1 MKHML
6 SRTHRAACTVYWPTK
21 LIQNDAQVQVKRKV
35 ERTELYMCYRRLPES
50 ADRIGFFFVKTVEH
64 PVPIPSTP
72 SDAHSTLPKCFETG
86 TTNGLP
92 LKNLERALTH
102 VYMPLLVA
110 TSQRSGDGGG
120 ELRSASL
127 PACATEAKPLPQ
139 SQSTVDQR
147 MKAMMRD
154 ELLINVQKFSSQVQ
168 SIIHQVEGEVK
179 LQLPTAIVPLSE
191 DPAVGAKSPALV
203 LKLEPYMEGWSKVM
217 SGAVEEVLKKQPQGN
232 GPLAEIDFW
241 KERYSLL
248 STLYEQLKQPVVQ
261 ATLAILK
268 VASVPTFSNFEYQRS
283 ELTKYYSE
291 AKDNVKFLGTLERHF
306 KNIAHGANFAIVLD
320 TIPAMMNSL
329 RMVWVIS
336 RHYNTD
342 ERMVPL
348 MERIAWELC
357 ERAARVVN
365 VRTIFRQVEADFAL
379 YLDSLWSYAW
389 FCFVCFL
396 IFWFKFVLFCFS
408 RETIPHIKESASLA
422 LKMLELWKQAY
433 LDVRKKIEQSGRDAR
448 WEFDRRRLFDRS
460 DYIAQICSDIH
471 NVAQVRNGHARY
483 GLMVDEQRFA
493 IFPRQL
499 KSFTISLGQ
508 S

>member
-1 MKHML
+1 
-6 SRTHRAACTVYWPTK
+6 
-21 LIQNDAQVQVKRKV
+21 
-35 ERTELYMCYRRLPES
+35 MCYRRLPES

-110 TSQRSGDGGG
+110 ASQRSGDGGG

-379 YLDSLWSYAW
+379 YLDSLCPMPGFVLSASLYFGLNL
-389 FCFVCFL
+389 FCFVLFFVFL
-396 IFWFKFVLFCFS
+396 ERQSPIS
-408 RETIPHIKESASLA
+408 RSLP
-422 LKMLELWKQAY
+422 L
-433 LDVRKKIEQSGRDAR
+433 
-448 WEFDRRRLFDRS
+448 
-460 DYIAQICSDIH
+460 
-471 NVAQVRNGHARY
+471 
-483 GLMVDEQRFA
+483 
-493 IFPRQL
+493 
-499 KSFTISLGQ
+499 
-508 S
+508 

>member
-1 MKHML
+1 MGIY
-6 SRTHRAACTVYWPTK
+6 CPP
-21 LIQNDAQVQVKRKV
+21 LIIPNNAQVQVKRKV
-35 ERTELYMCYRRLPES
+35 ERTELYMCCRRLPEC
-50 ADRIGFFFVKTVEH
+50 ADTIGFFFVKTVEH
-64 PVPIPSTP
+64 PVPTPSTP
-72 SDAHSTLPKCFETG
+72 SDARSTLPQCFEMG
-86 TTNGLP
+86 TTNTLP
-92 LKNLERALTH
+92 LKNLERGLTH

-110 TSQRSGDGGG
+110 ASQRGGDGGG
-120 ELRSASL
+120 GGGGGKLRSASL
-127 PACATEAKPLPQ
+127 PACAAEAKPLPQ

-147 MKAMMRD
+147 MKVMMRD

-179 LQLPTAIVPLSE
+179 LLLPTAIVPPSE
-191 DPAVGAKSPALV
+191 DPAVGARDPALV
-203 LKLEPYMEGWSKVM
+203 LRLEPYMEGWSKVM

-261 ATLAILK
+261 TTLGILK
-268 VASVPTFSNFEYQRS
+268 AAGVPTFSNFEYHRG
-283 ELTKYYSE
+283 ELAKYYSE

-306 KNIAHGANFAIVLD
+306 KNVAHGANFAIVLD

-365 VRTIFRQVEADFAL
+365 VRTIFRQVKTDL
-379 YLDSLWSYAW
+379 LCIL
-389 FCFVCFL
+389 
-396 IFWFKFVLFCFS
+396 
-408 RETIPHIKESASLA
+408 
-422 LKMLELWKQAY
+422 
-433 LDVRKKIEQSGRDAR
+433 
-448 WEFDRRRLFDRS
+448 
-460 DYIAQICSDIH
+460 
-471 NVAQVRNGHARY
+471 
-483 GLMVDEQRFA
+483 
-493 IFPRQL
+493 
-499 KSFTISLGQ
+499 ISL
-508 S
+508 